1 MALTPREALPL
12 VTRRQVVQVLGKGI
26 SARTFDRLEAE
37 GVLTP
42 AQRGKGGRPSLYDLT
57 VVVPAYLG
65 YLGQSHP
72 ATEDREARARRDRS
86 AAELNELKIAELRGA
101 LLPREAVVRDGQAFS
116 TALRAAVLA
125 LPRRL
130 AQAGLVTPA
139 HEPATTALVR
149 EVCEEIAAWRSVPDL
164 ERATRRAS

>member
-1 MALTPREALPL
+1 MGERTLSRLEGDGILTP
-12 VTRRQVVQVLGKGI
+12 TR
-26 SARTFDRLEAE
+26 
-37 GVLTP
+37 P
-42 AQRGKGGRPSLYDLT
+42 GKGGRPSLYELEKL
-57 VVVPAYLG
+57 VPQYLAH
-65 YLGQSHP
+65 LGQAHP

-149 EVCEEIAAWRSVPDL
+149 ELCEEIAAWRSVSDL

>member
-1 MALTPREALPL
+1 LSPRESLPL
-12 VTRRQVVQVLGKGI
+12 ATRRQAQTVLGKMGE
-26 SARTFDRLEAE
+26 RTFSRLEAD

-42 AQRGKGGRPSLYDLT
+42 ARPGKGGRPSLYDLT
-57 VVVPAYLG
+57 EVVPAYLNH
-65 YLGQSHP
+65 LGQAHP

-101 LLPREAVVRDGQAFS
+101 LLRREDVVRDGQAFS
-116 TALRAAVLA
+116 AALRAAVLA

-130 AQAGLVTPA
+130 AQAGLVAPEHTPA
-139 HEPATTALVR
+139 ATALVR
-149 EVCEEIAAWRSVPDL
+149 EICEEIAAWQSVPDL

>member
-1 MALTPREALPL
+1 MST
-12 VTRRQVVQVLGKGI
+12 
-26 SARTFDRLEAE
+26 RTFDRLEAE
-37 GVLTP
+37 GIVAPTR
-42 AQRGKGGRPSLYDLT
+42 QGRGGRPSLYSLT

-65 YLGQSHP
+65 YLGQSRP

-130 AQAGLVTPA
+130 AQAGLVAPD
-139 HEPATTALVR
+139 HEPAATALVR
-149 EVCEEIAAWRSVPDL
+149 EICEEIAGWQSVPDL
-164 ERATRRAS
+164 ERVSRRAS